1 MTETSQRSE
10 PCEVLQRSGTVQANK
25 KLANN
30 LYLLD
35 IASADVAGALR
46 PGQFIH
52 VRIPGMDDHILRR
65 PFSVYQVD
73 ADQGTMSVLY
83 QTVGY
88 GTRHLSALAA
98 PFEVD
103 IIGPVGN
110 SWHIPEK
117 AERILLVAGGVGAA
131 PLFIYASELMAA
143 GKEVEVVLG
152 AQTKDALVAFDA
164 YEALFGRAPYCAT
177 DDGTFGYH
185 GFCTG
190 VVSELVSSKDY
201 DLVAC
206 CGPEPMMKTVA
217 EITLAKQI
225 PTMVS
230 LEKRMACGIGACLS
244 CVVSTTEGYKRSC
257 VDGPIFDAAKV
268 VW

>member
-1 MTETSQRSE
+1 MAAIVQPGAE
-10 PCEVLQRSGTVQANK
+10 CEVLQRSGTVQANK

-30 LYLLD
+30 LYLLE
-35 IASADVAGALR
+35 IASADVVRALR

-52 VRIPGMDDHILRR
+52 LRIPGMDDHILRR

-73 ADQGTMSVLY
+73 ADRTTMSVLY

-110 SWHIPEK
+110 GWEIPER

-131 PLFIYASELMAA
+131 PLYIYASQLVAA
-143 GKEVEVVLG
+143 GKKVDVVLG
-152 AQTKDALVAFDA
+152 AQTKESLVALEA
-164 YEALFGRAPYCAT
+164 YEALLGQAPYCAT

-190 VVSELVSSKDY
+190 VVTELVSSEQFDH
-201 DLVAC
+201 VAC
-206 CGPEPMMKTVA
+206 CGPEPMMKTVS

-225 PTMVS
+225 PTMIS

>member
-1 MTETSQRSE
+1 MSETSQRSE
-10 PCEVLQRSGTVQANK
+10 PCVVLQRSGTVRSNK

-30 LYLLD
+30 LYVLE
-35 IASADVAGALR
+35 IASEDVAAALL

-52 VRIPGMDDHILRR
+52 LRIPGMDDHILRR

-73 ADQGTMSVLY
+73 ADQGVMSVLY

-88 GTRHLSALAA
+88 GTRHLSVLAA

-110 SWHIPEK
+110 GWEVPEE
-117 AERILLVAGGVGAA
+117 AQRILLVAGGVGAA
-131 PLFIYASELMAA
+131 PLYIYASKLVAA
-143 GKEVEVVLG
+143 GKEVDVVLG
-152 AQTKDALVAFDA
+152 AQTKDALVALEA
-164 YEALFGRAPYCAT
+164 YEALLGSAPYCAT

-190 VVSELVSSKDY
+190 VVSELVSSKGY

-206 CGPEPMMKTVA
+206 CGPEPMMRTVSK
-217 EITLAKQI
+217 ITLAKQI

-244 CVVSTTEGYKRSC
+244 CVVSTTEGFKRSC

>member
-1 MTETSQRSE
+1 MCET
-10 PCEVLQRSGTVQANK
+10 LQRSGRVRANR

-30 LYLLD
+30 LFLLEIEAGD
-35 IASADVAGALR
+35 IASRLQ

-73 ADQGTMSVLY
+73 SEAGLMSVLY
-83 QTVGY
+83 QSVGY
-88 GTRHLSALAA
+88 GTRHLASLEA
-98 PFEVD
+98 PFTVD

-110 SWHIPEK
+110 HWEIPDGS
-117 AERILLVAGGVGAA
+117 RILLVAGGVGAA
-131 PLFIYASELMAA
+131 PLFIYAQQLVAA
-143 GKEVEVVLG
+143 GKSVDVVLG
-152 AQTKDALVAFDA
+152 AQTKDALVAHDA
-164 YEALFGRAPYCAT
+164 YEGLLGRAPYCAT
-177 DDGTFGYH
+177 DDGSFGYH

-190 VVSELVSSKDY
+190 VVNELVESNEY

-206 CGPEPMMKTVA
+206 CGPEPMMRIVSET
-217 EITLAKQI
+217 TLAHGI
-225 PTMVS
+225 PTVIS

-244 CVVSTTEGYKRSC
+244 CVVMTTEGYKRSC
-257 VDGPIFDAAKV
+257 VDGPIFDARKV

>member
-1 MTETSQRSE
+1 MCET
-10 PCEVLQRSGTVQANK
+10 LQRSGVVTANQ

-30 LYLLD
+30 LFLLE
-35 IASADVAGALR
+35 IASSDVALALR

-52 VRIPGMDDHILRR
+52 IQIPGMDDHILRR
-65 PFSVYQVD
+65 PFSVYRVD
-73 ADQGTMSVLY
+73 REKGTLGVLY

-88 GTRHLSALAA
+88 GTRHLSTIKT
-98 PFEVD
+98 PFSVD

-110 SWHIPEK
+110 CWEVPEGQHI
-117 AERILLVAGGVGAA
+117 LFVAGGVGAA
-131 PLFIYASELMAA
+131 PLYIFAQQLIDA
-143 GKEVEVVLG
+143 GKTLDVVLG
-152 AQTKDALVAFDA
+152 AQNKEALVALDA
-164 YEALFGRAPYCAT
+164 YETLLGKAPYCAT
-177 DDGTFGYH
+177 DDGSFGYH

-190 VVSELVSSKDY
+190 VVSELVESKAY
-201 DLVAC
+201 DQVFC

-217 EITLAKQI
+217 NITLAKRI
-225 PTMVS
+225 PTMIS

-244 CVVSTTEGYKRSC
+244 CVVMTTDGYKRSC